1 VATVLASNALISVT
15 PGLMI
20 WTIVCFFVTLFV
32 LKRYAFGPVQKM
44 IDQRRDQI
52 QRAIEEA
59 DNARDQARTLL
70 EEHKSLMNEAR
81 GQAEQI
87 IAEARKTRESM
98 EHRMREETEVERQR
112 RLEETRKEIAAETA
126 RALQQIREEVA
137 ELTVEAA
144 SRVVGRAL
152 DSDRDRELITEA
164 IGSLDF
170 SRLEESA

>member
-1 VATVLASNALISVT
+1 MLLGSNALISVT

-20 WTIVCFFVTLFV
+20 WTIVCFFVTLWF
-32 LKRYAFGPVQKM
+32 LKRFAFGPIQKM
-44 IDQRRDQI
+44 IDARRDQI
-52 QRAIEEA
+52 RQSIEEA
-59 DNARDQARTLL
+59 DNAREQARTLL
-70 EEHKSLMNEAR
+70 EEHKALMSEAR

-87 IAEARKTRESM
+87 LAEARKTRESM
-98 EHRMREETEVERQR
+98 EARMREETETERQR

-126 RALQQIREEVA
+126 RALQQIRAEVA

-144 SRVVGRAL
+144 TRVVGRTL
-152 DSDRDRELITEA
+152 DSDRDRELIAEA

>member
-1 VATVLASNALISVT
+1 MLAANPLISVT

-20 WTIVCFFVTLFV
+20 WTIVCFLIALFV
-32 LKRYAFGPVQKM
+32 LKKYAFGPIQQM
-44 IDQRRDQI
+44 IDKRRDQI
-52 QRAIEEA
+52 RQSIEEA
-59 DNARDQARTLL
+59 DNAREQARALL
-70 EEHKSLMNEAR
+70 EEHKALMQEAR

-87 IAEARKTRESM
+87 LAEARKTREAM
-98 EHRMREETEVERQR
+98 ELRMREETETERQR

-126 RALQQIREEVA
+126 RALQQIRDEVA

-144 SRVVGRAL
+144 SRVVGRTL
-152 DSDRDRELITEA
+152 DSDRDRELIAEA